1 MDIINKTDN
10 VMEHLLNA
18 LYSLTLLESE
28 RELNEKEC
36 EFYVYCV
43 LTLNTN
49 NINIPFG
56 IEI

>member
-1 MDIINKTDN
+1 
-10 VMEHLLNA
+10 MEHLLNA

-28 RELNEKEC
+28 RKLTEEEND
-36 EFYVYCV
+36 FYSYCV
-43 LTLNTN
+43 ITLREN